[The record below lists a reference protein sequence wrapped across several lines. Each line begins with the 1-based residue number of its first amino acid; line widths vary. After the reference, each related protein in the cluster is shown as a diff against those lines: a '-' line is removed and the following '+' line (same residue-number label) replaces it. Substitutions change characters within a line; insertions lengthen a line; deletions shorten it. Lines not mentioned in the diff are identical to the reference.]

1 MAWRNN
7 GKNFKMA
14 NKGKGFEELI
24 EATNQQY
31 KTKGVALIQKIATPI
46 KVISQ
51 YGKGDLKAVYDKK
64 STLDFRGTV
73 VGGISVSFDAKETE
87 ETEGLPL
94 KNLAPHQY
102 EYIKDALIF
111 GEVSFLLVSFKTL
124 GEFYA
129 VRGEEVVNS
138 WEEWKAN
145 PRKRGFNIIPKSKMI
160 KVKSN
165 EGYFINYLEKK
176 VFEALREE
184 PKERKEYCQF
194 CKGSGKIEEK
204 PCWNCK
210 L

>member
-1 MAWRNN
+1 MAWRNS

-14 NKGKGFEELI
+14 NRGKGFEELI
-24 EATNQQY
+24 EATNLQY
-31 KTKGVALIQKIATPI
+31 KTKGVAIVQKIATPI
-46 KVISQ
+46 KVISE
-51 YGKGDLKAVYDKK
+51 YGKSDLKAVYDKK

-73 VGGISVSFDAKETE
+73 VGGISISFDTKETE

-94 KNLAPHQY
+94 KNLATHQY
-102 EYIKDALIF
+102 QYIKDALNF

-129 VRGEEVVNS
+129 VRGEEVVTS

-160 KVKSN
+160 RVKSN
-165 EGYFINYLEKK
+165 EGYFVNYLEKR
-176 VFEALREE
+176 VFEALREAE
-184 PKERKEYCQF
+184 PKERKQYCQF
-194 CKGSGKIEEK
+194 CKGTGEIEKK

-210 L
+210 